1 MHHAN
6 GERRTNLD
14 IYVTSAHETY
24 MTINTSHRNISDYGM
39 WRRMIMQ
46 L

>member
-1 MHHAN
+1 MQMV
-6 GERRTNLD
+6 RKTNLD
-14 IYVTSAHETY
+14 INQTSAHEIC
-24 MTINTSHRNISDYGM
+24 MMINTSYRNISDYGM